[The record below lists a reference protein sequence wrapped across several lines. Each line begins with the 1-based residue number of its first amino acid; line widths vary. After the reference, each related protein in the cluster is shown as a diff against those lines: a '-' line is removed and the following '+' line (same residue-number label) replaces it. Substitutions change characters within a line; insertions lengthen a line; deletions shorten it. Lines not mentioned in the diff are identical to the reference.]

1 MGNKE
6 TVIALF
12 DRLNSSLDILR
23 NSAPEGTELPN
34 NIHTMKHLLY
44 CLKCDIPRDEKGM
57 LHSELIQN
65 FYHSLTSKQ
74 RDGLLSCVDTLQPK
88 DRSEEEGLLRDLQ
101 RELGKFNLLNELGI
115 VNLTM
120 NLLDTTYLIRHIS
133 DGV

>member
-65 FYHSLTSKQ
+65 FYYSLTSKQ
-74 RDGLLSCVDTLQPK
+74 RDVLLKSVGTLQPK
-88 DRSEEEGLLRDLQ
+88 DRSEEEGLLRDLR
-101 RELGKFNLLNELGI
+101 RELVRFDLLKELGI
-115 VNLTM
+115 VRLTM
-120 NLLDTTYLIRHIS
+120 NLLDITDIVRLIS
-133 DGV
+133 DK

>member
-1 MGNKE
+1 MSNKE

-12 DRLNSSLDILR
+12 DRLNSSLDVLR

-74 RDGLLSCVDTLQPK
+74 RDVLLKSVGTLQPK
-88 DRSEEEGLLRDLQ
+88 DRSEEEGLLRDLR
-101 RELGKFNLLNELGI
+101 RELVRFDLLKELGI
-115 VNLTM
+115 VRLTM
-120 NLLDTTYLIRHIS
+120 NLLDITDIIRLIS
-133 DGV
+133 DK